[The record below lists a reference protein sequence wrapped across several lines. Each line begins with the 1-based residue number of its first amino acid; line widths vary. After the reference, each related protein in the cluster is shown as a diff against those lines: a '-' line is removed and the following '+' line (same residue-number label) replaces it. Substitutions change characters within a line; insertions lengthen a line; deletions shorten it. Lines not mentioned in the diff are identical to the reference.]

1 MLIRITN
8 LLNRPRV
15 FTLKNGDT
23 FRLLAYEEKPLD
35 KKQVTEEIECNIEN
49 GLLSGEQVP
58 QAKPTFTQSSPS
70 IASNVKQ
77 KVTVSFAPTGSSN
90 FIPIRL
96 TWLPDGFG
104 LVTFVHVAETIG
116 PPETCFV
123 QFTILIKFIN

>member
-23 FRLLAYEEKPLD
+23 FRLLAYEEKSLD

-58 QAKPTFTQSSPS
+58 QAKPT
-70 IASNVKQ
+70 K
-77 KVTVSFAPTGSSN
+77 KEKE
-90 FIPIRL
+90 
-96 TWLPDGFG
+96 D
-104 LVTFVHVAETIG
+104 
-116 PPETCFV
+116 
-123 QFTILIKFIN
+123 